1 MLPLEARPRVQLVL
15 CIDVR
20 SESFRRHV
28 EERSRDWANPRPE
41 WGLSGN
47 AAFLIGRR
55 TLTKGLDLGG
65 RVFLH
70 SYGTFVATQNSHPS
84 GETDMREHLSAPG
97 VWYNLVVVRSKISK

>member
-1 MLPLEARPRVQLVL
+1 LAFFPFSLMQDVERAGMHQALERCRRIPSAPDN
-15 CIDVR
+15 I
-20 SESFRRHV
+20 SPESAFTHV
-28 EERSRDWANPRPE
+28 EARSRDWANPRPE

-70 SYGTFVATQNSHPS
+70 SYNPIADEEGST
-84 GETDMREHLSAPG
+84 
-97 VWYNLVVVRSKISK
+97 SKAS